1 MCEQL
6 DVHVHLSLRRSA
18 VRQVIRYTGHHL
30 MTLCGNDSSSDVTDD
45 DETGRCLVLIGEAI
59 PQPSCGAGGGDAAT
73 PPLDSYSFVTQ
84 HSCDMRFTYCDDR

>member
-1 MCEQL
+1 M
-6 DVHVHLSLRRSA
+6 
-18 VRQVIRYTGHHL
+18 QVIRYTGHHL